1 VHNPRGPHANPNL
14 FFSRF
19 RCTHLC
25 HAAAGGEQANRLGGK
40 WKGNRRK
47 VREEEITSS
56 RLVFDP
62 PDISLEKTVHSLADA
77 NTMVASIYTLTPA
90 GRSTR
95 AGSSRRRREGFLAR
109 TTRGG
114 GGGGGGNSAATK
126 APGRRAS
133 PRQRL
138 PLAACGGSGSA
149 AAAASRSA
157 TPPAQSEKEKEL
169 VGDSYWV
176 KLRCA
181 N

>member
-114 GGGGGGNSAATK
+114 GGGGGVI
-126 APGRRAS
+126 